1 MTYLPCCSHFTQN
14 DNLGMVRDD
23 VPSTRRILIGTLDE
37 QGLEWKFAS
46 RIDVYSVIERFPI
59 ECRKTN
65 KKVVTLVNHKWK
77 QRNEPIRIQSK
88 YM

>member
-14 DNLGMVRDD
+14 ENLGMVRDD
-23 VPSTRRILIGTLDE
+23 VPSSRRILISTLEE
-37 QGLEWKFAS
+37 QGLKFAS
-46 RIDVYSVIERFPI
+46 KKAVYSVIERFPI

-65 KKVVTLVNHKWK
+65 NKVVILANHKWK
-77 QRNEPIRIQSK
+77 QRIQPIRIQSK